1 MFTKIIEGWGGAIDT
16 GLKHVTGVYLTLLDA
31 DDYYLPESVVKR
43 AYFLNNNNCR
53 KNQKLIVE
61 QKIEMWSRAS
71 IVLTDR
77 LHGMIFSAIT
87 GTPCVAFSNYNH
99 KIKESYEWIKY
110 LPYIKYA
117 ENITQARE
125 YIEELV
131 NMKESNYDITPLLPY
146 FDKISEILRE
156 CS

>member
-1 MFTKIIEGWGGAIDT
+1 
-16 GLKHVTGVYLTLLDA
+16 
-31 DDYYLPESVVKR
+31 
-43 AYFLNNNNCR
+43 
-53 KNQKLIVE
+53 
-61 QKIEMWSRAS
+61 MWSRAS

-87 GTPCVAFSNYNH
+87 GTPCVASSNYNH

-125 YIEELV
+125 YIDELV